1 MMKLKIITP
10 TGCAVEAEVTKVFLP
25 GGAGAFEVLANHAPL
40 ISTLEKGR
48 VRYEQD
54 GVMQEYPVET
64 GFVKVDKNTIVVCTE
79 R

>member
-10 TGCAVEAEVTKVFLP
+10 TGCMVDAEVAKVFLP
-25 GGAGAFEVLANHAPL
+25 GGAGAFEVLVNHAPL
-40 ISTLEKGR
+40 ISTLDKGA

-54 GVMQEYPVET
+54 GVMQEYAVET
-64 GFVKVDKNTIVVCTE
+64 GFVKVDNNTIVVCTE